1 VNLRQL
7 EIIRAVMR
15 TRSTVAAAQDLGM
28 SQPAVSNAIKA
39 AEKQLGFELFDRT
52 SRRLVPTQ
60 EARILLADAEPLF
73 LMHEQI
79 KQTALQLK
87 AGRKGE
93 LRIVASSELSE
104 SLMPQ
109 LLSRFAKSHPG
120 LELSLETQRV
130 ENLLEYLEVGISDI
144 GFAMRPTPR
153 PNLEYVPLAEL
164 EVICV
169 CHRDH
174 PLGTLEFVTPTDLRE
189 AEIINVRGMAS
200 SLIEESFVKS
210 AVNYSPSFHVRFM
223 NIAGYCAEEGL
234 GVTFMDE
241 LTAANTRYA
250 RLARIPFRPRTP
262 ITLYAIVS
270 AEKLR
275 QRLINDLIRDAR
287 GEINN
292 RLSLIEKFKGGSGS
306 SECRG
311 H

>member
-1 VNLRQL
+1 MNLRQL

-15 TRSTVAAAQDLGM
+15 TRSTIAAAQDLGM

-39 AEKQLGFELFDRT
+39 AETQLGFDLFDRT
-52 SRRLVPTQ
+52 NRRLVPTQ

-79 KQTALQLK
+79 KQTALHLK
-87 AGRKGE
+87 SGRKGE
-93 LRIVASSELSE
+93 LRIVASAELSE

-109 LLSRFAKSHPG
+109 LLSRFAEGHPG

-130 ENLLEYLEVGISDI
+130 DNLLEYLEAGVSDV

-153 PNLEYVPLAEL
+153 HSLEYIPLAEL
-164 EVICV
+164 DVICV
-169 CHRDH
+169 CHKDD
-174 PLGTLEFVTPTDLRE
+174 PLSTLDFVTPTDLRE
-189 AEIINVRGMAS
+189 KKIINVRGMAS
-200 SLIEESFVKS
+200 ALIEESFVKS

-234 GVTFMDE
+234 GVTFMDQ
-241 LTAANTRYA
+241 LTAANTRYS

-262 ITLYAIVS
+262 ITIYAIVS
-270 AEKLR
+270 AERLR

-287 GEINN
+287 VEIKN
-292 RLSLIEKFKGGSGS
+292 RL
-306 SECRG
+306 
-311 H
+311 